1 MLSEAKSAFGGAKIL
16 EKRNWLILV
25 CLLIF
30 FGFGWFYFYNLQN
43 LSLVLILVLAL
54 AVILG
59 FFWSKKLEAG
69 LLVLMASL
77 FFERFPTIEVSGLT
91 LKISFI
97 IGLSLIFAWLWQ
109 NFKITKIKK
118 FKSQPK
124 LLYRVLLVFW
134 LVILISLLINSLSFR
149 SIAVFLLIS
158 FCFTLFLVLSNTRIN
173 QRSIQKINLIIIW
186 GSFIIC
192 LFAFWQYFADLAG
205 VSTKWT
211 LLQEHYT
218 LKIFGFPRVHSTFLE
233 PLLMANFLLIPICL
247 IISLWLK
254 KQIKTKFFAP
264 LLIIFLVIFI
274 VTISRGAYLALLVAG
289 IFLVIFAFKEI
300 FQWRKILFLLLILAI
315 SGLVAFGM
323 IRVAGSQ
330 ALANF
335 VEQGETVVKKPE
347 EQGFSTAHRLMTFKI
362 AFQAFKE
369 HPILGIGPGNFGSYY
384 DNYPMESLPKTEHQ
398 TVNNQYLEILAENG
412 ILGLAAFILFLI
424 ILFIRSWRAYRI
436 TKNPLISA
444 FILGAT
450 TALVGILAQ
459 YNFFSTLYIIY
470 IWFLMGL
477 LVSIQ
482 EIVLTRAGSNF
493 RKGGEIRKNK

>member
-1 MLSEAKSAFGGAKIL
+1 MEKIL

-43 LSLVLILVLAL
+43 LSLVLALVLAFAAL
-54 AVILG
+54 LG

-69 LLVLMASL
+69 LFVLAASL
-77 FFERFPTIEVSGLT
+77 FFERFPSIEVSGFT
-91 LKISFI
+91 LKISFLF
-97 IGLSLIFAWLWQ
+97 GLSLIFAWLYR
-109 NFKITKIKK
+109 KIKNQ
-118 FKSQPK
+118 KSKIKNPIVKSK
-124 LLYRVLLVFW
+124 LIFFSLFAFW
-134 LVILISLLINSLSFR
+134 LVILISLLINPLSFR

-158 FCFTLFLVLSNTRIN
+158 FCFSLFLVLSNIRLSQKN
-173 QRSIQKINLIIIW
+173 IQKINLVIIW
-186 GSFIIC
+186 GSFIVC
-192 LFAFWQYFADLAG
+192 LFGFWQYFADLG
-205 VSTKWT
+205 GISSKWT

-264 LLIIFLVIFI
+264 LLTIFLVIFI

-300 FQWRKILFLLLILAI
+300 FQWRKILLLLLILAI
-315 SGLVAFGM
+315 SGLIAFGM

-477 LVSIQ
+477 LVAVQ
-482 EIVLTRAGSNF
+482 EIVSTKTRSNF
-493 RKGGEIRKNK
+493 LEKVREQGKSK

>member
-1 MLSEAKSAFGGAKIL
+1 MEKII
-16 EKRNWLILV
+16 EKRNWLILA

-43 LSLVLILVLAL
+43 LSLVLILVLVF

-77 FFERFPTIEVSGLT
+77 FFERFPTIEVSGFT

-97 IGLSLIFAWLWQ
+97 LGLSLIFAWLYR
-109 NFKITKIKK
+109 K
-118 FKSQPK
+118 FKVQSSKFKVPVVKSK
-124 LLYRVLLVFW
+124 LIFFSLLAFW
-134 LVILISLLINSLSFR
+134 LVILISLLINPLSFR
-149 SIAVFLLIS
+149 SMAVFSLIS
-158 FCFTLFLVLSNTRIN
+158 FCFTLFLVLSNIRIN
-173 QRSIQKINLIIIW
+173 QKSIQKINLIIIW

-233 PLLMANFLLIPICL
+233 PLLMANFLLIPIFL
-247 IISLWLK
+247 MVSLWLK
-254 KQIKTKFFAP
+254 KQIKAKVFIP
-264 LLIIFLVIFI
+264 LLIILLVVFI
-274 VTISRGAYLALLVAG
+274 LTISRGAYLALLVAG

-300 FQWRKILFLLLILAI
+300 FQWRRILLLLLILAI

-323 IRVAGSQ
+323 IRVAGKQ

-335 VEQGETVVKKPE
+335 MEQGETVVKKPE

-369 HPILGIGPGNFGSYY
+369 HPVFGIGPGNFGSYY
-384 DNYPMESLPKTEHQ
+384 DNYPMESLPKVEYQ
-398 TVNNQYLEILAENG
+398 TVNNQYLEVLAENG
-412 ILGLAAFILFLI
+412 ILGLAVFVLFLI
-424 ILFIRSWRAYRI
+424 ILFIRSWRAFRI

-450 TALVGILAQ
+450 AALVGILAQ

-477 LVSIQ
+477 LVAVQ
-482 EIVLTRAGSNF
+482 NIVF
-493 RKGGEIRKNK
+493 KKK